1 MANLERAIALAATAH
16 AGQVDKAG
24 APYILHPLRVMLAVS
39 GAETQIVAVLHD
51 VIEDTTIT
59 FDFLRKE
66 GFSEVVLVALEALT
80 KRPGESRLAAAE
92 RAVVNPLARL
102 VKIADVSD
110 NMNLKRLPQPSEK
123 DFQRLAEYQKVLA
136 LLQAH
141 A

>member
-39 GAETQIVAVLHD
+39 GAEAQIVAVLHD
-51 VIEDTTIT
+51 VVEDTTIT

-66 GFSEVVLVALEALT
+66 GFSEAVLIALQALT

-110 NMNLKRLPQPSEK
+110 NMNLKRLPQLSEK

-136 LLQAH
+136 LLQAP